1 MFTNSLKYIG
11 FILNLTGLHYSIICL
26 LATPLHHPSFSL
38 RLLFNLFDSTFS
50 PPPPCP
56 APTTFPLLAG
66 SPPTPYNAILN
77 FSPFFPPDPL
87 FTSLLPLFSH
97 APPPSPSPSLS
108 LIYPSVPK
116 FFTPNPTQR
125 FSLSISY
132 LSPVHPDLQH

>member
-50 PPPPCP
+50 PPP
-56 APTTFPLLAG
+56 APPQ
-66 SPPTPYNAILN
+66 
-77 FSPFFPPDPL
+77 PL
-87 FTSLLPLFSH
+87 FPYLLVLLPPLTMLSSIFLLSFLLIPSLPLFSLFSLM
-97 APPPSPSPSLS
+97 PPPSPSLS